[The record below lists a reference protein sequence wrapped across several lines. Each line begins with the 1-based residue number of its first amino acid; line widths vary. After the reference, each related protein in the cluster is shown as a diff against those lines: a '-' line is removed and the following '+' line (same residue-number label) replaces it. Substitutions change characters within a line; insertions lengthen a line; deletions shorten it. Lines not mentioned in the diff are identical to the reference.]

1 MDRPSGVGRNVHRT
15 LTSEEDAVLLAND
28 LAVAMGHSPELIVQ
42 VVSRFFLVSTGRLP
56 AGAVRPER
64 LLCTHQLRVLS
75 HGEDVSASIQACVVH
90 RLIVPFRCKQDP
102 DTVYYGLS
110 VRAVDTARLKVGWP
124 LLVAWQEA
132 IQRLSGQLDFERIT
146 VPPKP
151 RAMARASSSWV
162 RPTVSISMPKRRSN
176 MSVSPFV
183 KDDVASSERDTS

>member
-1 MDRPSGVGRNVHRT
+1 MSSLLFPLTGRSDLDRPSGVGRNVHRT

-151 RAMARASSSWV
+151 RDPIKRALARKKKRAAKTRGKQRKVMAKA
-162 RPTVSISMPKRRSN
+162 
-176 MSVSPFV
+176 
-183 KDDVASSERDTS
+183 A